1 MLARPPHSLVVRQ
14 PPVPVHTSLRS
25 ATLLVLYG
33 EGDRKSLVPPLCS
46 RRRLLGWHANET
58 KGFRQ
63 VPNKTTSTP
72 PFTGRNRP
80 SYADSVE
87 ISQRSEMMIIFSP
100 RAGLLAVCTTLVV
113 IVPREKNQNRPM
125 SMNAFTTSAA
135 HGFFAKMT
143 QDRQFLLSEKYR
155 VFSHSVEFQYDLE
168 GNTRTLRF
176 LLN

>member
-1 MLARPPHSLVVRQ
+1 M
-14 PPVPVHTSLRS
+14 PVHTSLRS

-87 ISQRSEMMIIFSP
+87 ISQRSEMMIIFSL
-100 RAGLLAVCTTLVV
+100 RAGLLAVRLGHHRAERKKPETTHVYERVYNLSGAW
-113 IVPREKNQNRPM
+113 I
-125 SMNAFTTSAA
+125 
-135 HGFFAKMT
+135 
-143 QDRQFLLSEKYR
+143 LSENDAGPA
-155 VFSHSVEFQYDLE
+155 VSVKQEI
-168 GNTRTLRF
+168 
-176 LLN
+176 

>member
-1 MLARPPHSLVVRQ
+1 M
-14 PPVPVHTSLRS
+14 
-25 ATLLVLYG
+25 LYG

-58 KGFRQ
+58 RGFRQ

-100 RAGLLAVCTTLVV
+100 RAGLLAVRCVRSTLVV
-113 IVPREKNQNRPM
+113 IVPREKSQKRPM
-125 SMNAFTTSAA
+125 STNAFTTLAA
-135 HGFFAKMT
+135 HVFYAKMT
-143 QDRQFLLSEKYR
+143 RDRQFPLPKKYR
-155 VFSHSVEFQYDLE
+155 VFSHSIEFQYDLE
-168 GNTRTLRF
+168 GNIRTLRF